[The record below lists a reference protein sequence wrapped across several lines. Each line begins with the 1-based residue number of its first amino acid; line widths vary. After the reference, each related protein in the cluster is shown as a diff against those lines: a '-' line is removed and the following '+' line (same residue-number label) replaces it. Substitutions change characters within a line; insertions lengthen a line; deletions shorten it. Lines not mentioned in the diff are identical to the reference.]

1 MRSLLVLGLERDPGR
16 QGETMR
22 SDVTR
27 ENTTLPDLPAGRSRC
42 WGTAGPP
49 TAAAPI
55 PRRRPRP
62 RSPARQ
68 GEGPREAQGQRP
80 SGSVFAERDGQRR
93 HRCAERAAPPEA
105 DPGAESRWGGAAV
118 TGAHRG
124 VLCPARGHEL
134 RRAARAVRPGSSGR
148 PREGRAGV
156 ERGQSR
162 QHEWRGSRRKERM
175 RERMK
180 ASEMLR
186 TSEWWVRGWI
196 SRPTSLKH
204 FFKRLRWPRQHSP
217 QPRRQAWPRV
227 PPPPGGQ
234 ASGIPKKLARRRR
247 GDGVTGSHKEQPVLG
262 DEQRGT
268 PDRAR
273 SP

>member
-1 MRSLLVLGLERDPGR
+1 MTPPEPRQTARRPARGR
-16 QGETMR
+16 PKDSSILRPRTSET
-22 SDVTR
+22 SK
-27 ENTTLPDLPAGRSRC
+27 LPDLPAGRSRC

-105 DPGAESRWGGAAV
+105 DPGAESRWGGAAPIV
-118 TGAHRG
+118 ESYVQLGGTSSDG
-124 VLCPARGHEL
+124 
-134 RRAARAVRPGSSGR
+134 RPGRCGQAAAAGRVRGGRASSG
-148 PREGRAGV
+148 A
-156 ERGQSR
+156 SR
-162 QHEWRGSRRKERM
+162 DNK
-175 RERMK
+175 
-180 ASEMLR
+180 MLR

>member
-1 MRSLLVLGLERDPGR
+1 MTPP
-16 QGETMR
+16 ET
-22 SDVTR
+22 SK
-27 ENTTLPDLPAGRSRC
+27 LPDLPAGRSRC

-162 QHEWRGSRRKERM
+162 QQNAQNERVVGKGVDLTPHFS
-175 RERMK
+175 ETLLQTVAV
-180 ASEMLR
+180 ASAALA
-186 TSEWWVRGWI
+186 T
-196 SRPTSLKH
+196 
-204 FFKRLRWPRQHSP
+204 
-217 QPRRQAWPRV
+217 A
-227 PPPPGGQ
+227 Q
-234 ASGIPKKLARRRR
+234 ASSLAACAPASGRPGQRYSKKTR
-247 GDGVTGSHKEQPVLG
+247 P
-262 DEQRGT
+262 
-268 PDRAR
+268 
-273 SP
+273 

>member
-1 MRSLLVLGLERDPGR
+1 MTPP
-16 QGETMR
+16 ET
-22 SDVTR
+22 SK
-27 ENTTLPDLPAGRSRC
+27 LPDLPAGRSRC

-118 TGAHRG
+118 TGGRRTHYYT
-124 VLCPARGHEL
+124 ARL
-134 RRAARAVRPGSSGR
+134 NPTRAVRPEPIVESYVQLGGTSSDGRPGRCGQAAAAGRVRGGRASSG
-148 PREGRAGV
+148 A
-156 ERGQSR
+156 SR
-162 QHEWRGSRRKERM
+162 DNK
-175 RERMK
+175 
-180 ASEMLR
+180 MLR